1 MTEKEKMLKGLPYMA
16 FEKELI
22 KERQNAKVLV
32 YEINQLHPLKL
43 KERKVLFKRLFGST
57 TNMFFLEPPFQCD
70 YGYNINIGDNFFA
83 NYNCVILDCAPVN
96 IGNNVMFGPNVSIYT
111 AGHPIHPE
119 RRNEGWEYA
128 YPVNIG
134 NNVWLGGNTVVNAG
148 ITIGDNVVIG
158 SGSVVTKDIP
168 ANSVAVGNPCK
179 VIRAIT
185 DEEKDYYYRK
195 LRFDEAK

>member
-22 KERQNAKVLV
+22 KERQDAKVLV

-43 KERKVLFKRLFGST
+43 KERKVLFKRLFGNT
-57 TNMFFLEPPFQCD
+57 TNRFFLEPPFHCD

-83 NYNCVILDCAPVN
+83 NYHCVILDCAPVN
-96 IGNNVMFGPNVSIYT
+96 IGDNVMFGPNVSIYT

-119 RRNEGWEYA
+119 KRNEGWEYA

-134 NNVWLGGNTVVNAG
+134 NNVWVGGNTVINAG

-195 LRFDEAK
+195 LRFDDVQ